1 MVRMGKG
8 KEKEKEKE
16 KKKEKN
22 ISDDVFKGA
31 LRTAYDSFSNEIVE
45 TEKRDKT
52 TKKRVLR
59 EGITKIEKDSRKEV
73 DTSRIIVNK
82 LVEMKK
88 KAGLSPTL
96 GTSGEVKSPKLF
108 GKEEFK
114 NLLSRELLYIGNEEL
129 AAKGTYA
136 ISSKNFIDYFRNTR
150 DNWKVDDTEIL
161 DTIIELEETEV
172 IPKTVEITDDE
183 FLIRFKPIELS
194 GDIQDILRMA
204 TGRKA
209 LSIEDIHDF
218 MGWDRKRAQT
228 TMNLMVEKNLAIH
241 DEETDDYYFPSI
253 SVIE

>member
-8 KEKEKEKE
+8 KEEE

-22 ISDDVFKGA
+22 LSADAFKGS
-31 LRTAYDSFSNEIVE
+31 LSTAYNSFSNEIIE
-45 TEKRDKT
+45 TEKRDKA

-59 EGITKIEKDSRKEV
+59 EGITKIEKDSRKEL

-108 GKEEFK
+108 GKQNFK
-114 NLLSRELLYIGNEEL
+114 DLLIKEILYMGNEEL
-129 AAKGTYA
+129 AGKGIYA

-150 DNWKVDDTEIL
+150 ENWKVDDTEIL
-161 DTIIELEETEV
+161 DTIIELEVTEV

-228 TMNLMVEKNLAIH
+228 AMNLMVEKNLAIH
-241 DEETDDYYFPSI
+241 DEETKNYYFPSI
-253 SVIE
+253 SVVE